1 MMLDAVIIVLREVLE
16 AAMLA
21 SLLLAIGKLS
31 GIRFFWFFF
40 SVLVGLVGAYIY
52 AHAMGWVSTLF
63 EYTGQERVN
72 GFIQIGTY
80 LATLVVVL
88 LLGYSQDRRPW
99 SPLTLAMAVTVA
111 LAVTREGSEIMVYLQ
126 TFAFDSHKL
135 VRVLTGG
142 LVGACIGASIG
153 VIVYFALVMSERR
166 RALRICRW
174 ALMLVATGMLSQIV
188 PLFEQA
194 DLIPSAQPVWD
205 SSALVAET
213 SVVGQLLYAVIG
225 YEATPSAVQLAV
237 YLLGMAV
244 FAIILIISR
253 RGSYENP

>member
-31 GIRFFWFFF
+31 GIRFFWFFA
-40 SVLVGLVGAYIY
+40 SALVGLVGAYGY
-52 AHAMGWVSTLF
+52 ARAMGWVSTLF
-63 EYTGQERVN
+63 DYTGQERVN
-72 GFIQIGTY
+72 GFIQVGTY
-80 LATLVVVL
+80 LATLLVVL
-88 LLGYSQDRRPW
+88 LLGYSENRRPW

-142 LVGACIGASIG
+142 FVGACIGASIG
-153 VIVYFALVMSERR
+153 VIVYFALVLSDRR
-166 RALRICRW
+166 RALRVCRW

-194 DLIPSAQPVWD
+194 DLIASARPVWD
-205 SSALVAET
+205 SSAFIPET
-213 SVVGQLLYAVIG
+213 SVIGQLLYAVLG
-225 YEATPSAVQLAV
+225 YEATPSAAQLAV
-237 YLLGMAV
+237 YGLGMAA
-244 FAIILIISR
+244 FAFVLVISR
-253 RGSYENP
+253 RGHYEKL